1 MTEKP
6 YYDVM
11 AIGTWL
17 YDGQA
22 AREIELLAR
31 PAKWASAR
39 WVEDARGELVL
50 DEDAPIPKTFDG
62 LVYYVGTTGGGEFP
76 TAEAAMAW
84 ASEQPWGA
92 ISWQKLEQP
101 RRLRF

>member
-6 YYDVM
+6 YYDVV

-31 PAKWASAR
+31 PAKWASGR
-39 WVEDARGELVL
+39 WVENARGELVL
-50 DEDAPIPKTFDG
+50 DEDVPVPKTSDG

-76 TAEAAMAW
+76 TAEAAMGW
-84 ASEQPWGA
+84 ANEQSWGPVR
-92 ISWQKLEQP
+92 WQWLEQP
-101 RRLRF
+101 RRSGF